1 MFTQDIFSSRTVSKS
16 ATMVFDKKLY
26 ILTLFVIMFVGLSQG
41 VPAGGHHN
49 TNFYCPDFQPQK
61 SLDLE
66 QLMGMW
72 YGIEIVQHRHDGHN
86 EGKKVLDTCPVL
98 HFTRMRNDQL
108 RLFWHEDVGTLEY
121 FFSIPDPY
129 NPGFWISSGPQNGTL
144 IRKSYRQFAG
154 TVQVMKAVGSHVVV
168 TFCSPNSELFSVI
181 LSRHKQLDLIEIRGV
196 KNMLTRRGL
205 AIVGTREACR
215 NHAFA
220 LTASNLLLMLMG
232 VLALKGVVW

>member
-1 MFTQDIFSSRTVSKS
+1 MASIKNSNS
-16 ATMVFDKKLY
+16 Y
-26 ILTLFVIMFVGLSQG
+26 
-41 VPAGGHHN
+41 
-49 TNFYCPDFQPQK
+49 
-61 SLDLE
+61 E
-66 QLMGMW
+66 LMGMW
-72 YGIEIVQHRHDGHN
+72 YGIEIIQHRHEPGHHGHG
-86 EGKKVLDTCPVL
+86 EGKKVVDTCPVL
-98 HFTRMRNDQL
+98 HFARTRNDQL

-154 TVQVMKAVGSHVVV
+154 TVQVMKAVGSHVVI

-181 LSRHKQLDLIEIRGV
+181 LSRHKSLDIIEVRGV

-215 NHAFA
+215 NYAAA
-220 LTASNLLLMLMG
+220 LTANLVMVFAVMLLGKRVFDPGYLM
-232 VLALKGVVW
+232 